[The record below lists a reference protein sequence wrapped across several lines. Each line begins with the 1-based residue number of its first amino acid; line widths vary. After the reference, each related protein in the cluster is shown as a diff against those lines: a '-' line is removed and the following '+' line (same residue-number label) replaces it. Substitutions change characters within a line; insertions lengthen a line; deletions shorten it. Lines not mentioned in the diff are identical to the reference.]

1 MQWVDSMKKI
11 CVVTATRAEYGYLKW
26 LMKDILADSE
36 LELQVI
42 ATGTHL
48 DKSQGHTVDQI
59 IADGI
64 PVTAKVDVQL
74 DNSSPKSICQTM
86 ARYGNGFAETL
97 SKLNPDVMVVLG
109 DRYELLPICSTA
121 FMLQIPIA
129 HLSGG
134 DVTEGA
140 LDDGVRNAVTMLATY
155 HFPITED
162 CAKNI
167 RRMRCDDKNIFVTGS
182 TSLDFFNRT
191 ELMTRKQLAENLG
204 LDVNKK
210 WALCTLHS
218 ETKQTAEYNFQMAK
232 NLFSAM
238 KESLTDYQ
246 IVITKANADFGGKE
260 INEYMEQA
268 VKENPKQFVI
278 VPSLGQTR
286 YFSYMKQVQLVIGN
300 SSSGITESPYLG
312 VPTLN
317 IGDRQK
323 GRYRCENIV
332 QSGISEVDIKTSIA
346 KVLNERFAVKS
357 NYWGGGNASSII
369 VNILKKIYHIIN
381 L

>member
-1 MQWVDSMKKI
+1 MKKI

-26 LMKDILADSE
+26 LMKDILADSD

-48 DKSQGHTVDQI
+48 DKLQGHTIDQI

-64 PVTAKVDVQL
+64 PVTAEVDVHL
-74 DNSSPKSICQTM
+74 DNSSPKAICQTM
-86 ARYGNGFAETL
+86 ARYGESFAEIL

-155 HFPITED
+155 HFPLTED
-162 CAKNI
+162 CANNI
-167 RRMRCDDKNIFVTGS
+167 RRMRGENRNIFVTGS

-191 ELMTRKQLAENLG
+191 QLMTREELAENLE
-204 LDVNKK
+204 LDINKK

-218 ETKQTAEYNFQMAK
+218 ETKQDIAYNVRMAN
-232 NLFSAM
+232 NLISAM
-238 KESLTDYQ
+238 KESLSDYQ
-246 IVITKANADFGGKE
+246 VVITNANADLGGKE
-260 INEYMEQA
+260 INKLMNET
-268 VKENPKQFVI
+268 VNENSRQFVL
-278 VPSLGQTR
+278 VPSLGQKR
-286 YFSYMKQVQLVIGN
+286 YLSYMKQVDFVIGN

-312 VPTLN
+312 IPTVN
-317 IGDRQK
+317 IGGRQK
-323 GRYRCENIV
+323 GRHRCENII
-332 QSGISEVDIKTSIA
+332 QSGIEKSEIQNAIKVALSVKYDKKSTYWGDGNATGKIV
-346 KVLNERFAVKS
+346 KVLREAGS
-357 NYWGGGNASSII
+357 ND
-369 VNILKKIYHIIN
+369 
-381 L
+381 

>member
-1 MQWVDSMKKI
+1 MKKI
-11 CVVTATRAEYGYLKW
+11 CVITATRAEYGYLKW
-26 LMKDILADSE
+26 LMKDILDDSE

-48 DKSQGHTVDQI
+48 DKTQGHTVDQI
-59 IADGI
+59 IADDI
-64 PVTAKVDVQL
+64 PITAEVDVHL
-74 DNSSPKSICQTM
+74 DNSSLKAICETM

-97 SKLNPDVMVVLG
+97 SKLNPDVVVVLG

-121 FMLQIPIA
+121 FMMQIPIA

-140 LDDGVRNAVTMLATY
+140 LDDGVRNAITMLATY

-162 CAKNI
+162 CAKNV
-167 RRMRCDDKNIFVTGS
+167 RRMRGTYKNVFVTGS

-191 ELMTRKQLAENLG
+191 VLMTREQLAGNLG
-204 LDVNKK
+204 LDINKK

-218 ETKQTAEYNFQMAK
+218 ETKQTAEYNLQMAK

-238 KESLTDYQ
+238 KEALPDYQ

-260 INEYMEQA
+260 INACMEQS
-268 VKENPKQFVI
+268 VKGNPTQFVI
-278 VPSLGQTR
+278 VSSLGQTR

-300 SSSGITESPYLG
+300 SSSGILECPYLG
-312 VPTLN
+312 IPTVN
-317 IGDRQK
+317 IGERQK
-323 GRYRCENIV
+323 GRYRCENIL
-332 QSGISEVDIKTSIA
+332 QSGTSEEEIKASIFE
-346 KVLNERFAVKS
+346 VLNGKFAVKS
-357 NYWGGGNASSII
+357 TYWGDGNASSKI
-369 VNILKKIYHIIN
+369 VTVLKGA
-381 L
+381 